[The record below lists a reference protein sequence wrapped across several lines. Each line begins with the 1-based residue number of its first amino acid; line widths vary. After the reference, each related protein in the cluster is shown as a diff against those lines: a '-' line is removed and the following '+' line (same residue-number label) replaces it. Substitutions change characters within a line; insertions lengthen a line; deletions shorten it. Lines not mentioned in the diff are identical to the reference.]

1 MDIKKRDF
9 LTGSVTFGAGTLA
22 SGVKMAEAQP
32 AQPARVTPGS
42 VNSGAQPSSVDN
54 NYKPRRINKVIELW
68 EDKQPIYYTGSGMGP
83 GIDPYEQGKK
93 MCKTWADALN
103 VEMEH
108 GALDFTGLRE
118 FMRGMKDGG
127 GTRSGHRFPA
137 VFVTTTLIGL
147 SEEYMLANS
156 WMFTQW
162 LDAGVMG
169 VHICHARD
177 HKAIEVAAQ
186 MACRYPFK
194 YPDTPALPRRGLR
207 GSSAGWAAQV
217 WGTTLNKYCHVADLW
232 PLNPRGEL
240 FLGVKIEDTFADQD
254 VANTLAVKGIAMA
267 EWGPGDHSYWLHGLE
282 TIPEDG
288 TYPGEQAALPDMV
301 KVRQRVLDLCKQ
313 NGLKFLNAGRVDDS
327 SVDSVIRQIKDGAMV
342 IESNE
347 ATAIK
352 GREYTKRKMPV

>member
-1 MDIKKRDF
+1 M
-9 LTGSVTFGAGTLA
+9 
-22 SGVKMAEAQP
+22 
-32 AQPARVTPGS
+32 
-42 VNSGAQPSSVDN
+42 
-54 NYKPRRINKVIELW
+54 NYKPRRINKAIELW
-68 EDKQPIYYTGSGMGP
+68 EDRQPIYYTGSGMGP
-83 GIDPYEQGKK
+83 GVDSYEQGKK
-93 MCKTWADALN
+93 MCKTWADAIN

-108 GALDFTGLRE
+108 GALDFAGLRE
-118 FMRGMKDGG
+118 FMRGMRDGG

-137 VFVTTTLIGL
+137 VFVTTGIIGL

-156 WMFTQW
+156 WMFTQF

-194 YPDTPALPRRGLR
+194 YPDTPVLPRRGLR

-217 WGTTLNKYCHVADLW
+217 WGITGNQYCHVADTW

-240 FLGVKIEDTFADQD
+240 FVGVKIEDTFADQD
-254 VANTLAVKGIAMA
+254 VANTLAVKGITMA
-267 EWGPGDHSYWLHGLE
+267 EWGPGDHSYWLNGLD
-282 TIPEDG
+282 TIPENG
-288 TYPGEQAALPDMV
+288 PYQGEIAALPNMV

-313 NGLKFLNAGRVDDS
+313 HDLKFLNAGKVDDN
-327 SVDSVIRQIKDGAMV
+327 SVDSIIRQIKDGAMV

-352 GREYTKRKMPV
+352 GREYTKRRMPV